1 MINSALLRKS
11 YYEARWLWLTCAA
24 VLFVFCWVH
33 VGITSQ
39 VDMGR
44 FESILRTL
52 PEQWEKFSPVPF
64 EKLISYPA
72 RIAVIYEE
80 PLVYLLMTVWCISRG
95 SDCVSGE
102 LGRGTMEM
110 LVSQPVSRLQILL
123 TPIVVTVVGV
133 ALLAAV
139 AWLGT
144 CTGIATTSIERP
156 AEGSTWTIPFT
167 AIQFARE
174 NAEMER
180 IPMSHLAS
188 FRQFVPA
195 ALNYCS
201 LGIFMAG
208 ICTLLSALDRYRWR
222 TIGLMMAF
230 YVGSMLAEIVGQA
243 FPKLAFVRHVSFFS
257 VYEPIKFVSEANAE
271 PAVAWSWWLRDAQG
285 AVIDLGPLAG
295 DALLAGLGFAG
306 FVLAAI
312 IFCRR
317 DVPAPL

>member
-1 MINSALLRKS
+1 MINTALLRKS
-11 YYEARWLWLTCAA
+11 YFEARWLWLTCAA
-24 VLFVFCWVH
+24 VLFIFCWVH

-44 FESILRTL
+44 FESILKTL

-80 PLVYLLMTVWCISRG
+80 PVVYMLMTIWCISRG
-95 SDCVSGE
+95 SDSVSGE

-110 LVSQPVSRLQILL
+110 LISQPVSRLQILL
-123 TPIVVTVVGV
+123 TPIVVTVLGV
-133 ALLAAV
+133 FLLAAV
-139 AWLGT
+139 AWAGT

-156 AEGSTWTIPFT
+156 AAGATWTVPFT

-180 IPMSHLAS
+180 IPMSRLAS
-188 FRQFVPA
+188 FKQFVPA
-195 ALNYCS
+195 AVNYCS

-208 ICTLLSALDRYRWR
+208 VCTLLSSLDRYRWR

-243 FPKLAFVRHVSFFS
+243 FPSLGFIRHLSFFS
-257 VYEPIKFVSEANAE
+257 VYEPIRFVSEAQAE
-271 PAVAWSWWLRDAQG
+271 PALAWSWFLPDANGVVG
-285 AVIDLGPLAG
+285 AVGPLTG
-295 DALLAGLGFAG
+295 DAVLAGLGLMCFA
-306 FVLAAI
+306 VAVVV
-312 IFCRR
+312 FCRR